1 MFLLRDD
8 ISEIVRLLETG
19 AVICYPTD
27 TIWGIGC
34 DATNEAA
41 IARVSALKGRAPD
54 KGYVLLVSGIDMLKR
69 YVTKVHPRLE
79 TLLAFHTRPLTI
91 VYERGVVGLPASAK
105 APDGSVAIRVAQD
118 EFCRELIEAFGKPL
132 ISTSANKSGEPFPPT
147 FGAISSE
154 ILGAVDYV
162 VKHRQDDKEPGE
174 PSSIARLDRH
184 QELEFL
190 RD

>member
-8 ISEIVRLLETG
+8 ISEIVRLLQNG
-19 AVICYPTD
+19 GLICYPTD
-27 TIWGIGC
+27 TVWGIGC
-34 DATNEAA
+34 DATNEEAV
-41 IARVSALKGRAPD
+41 ARVTALKGRTPD
-54 KGYVLLVSGIDMLKR
+54 KGYVLLVSDIAMLKR
-69 YVTKVHPRLE
+69 YVLKVHPRLE
-79 TLLAFHTRPLTI
+79 TLLAFHQRPLTI
-91 VYERGVVGLPASAK
+91 IYDRNTGLPASVK

-118 EFCRELIEAFGKPL
+118 EFCRELISALGKP
-132 ISTSANKSGEPFPPT
+132 IVSTSANKSGEPFPPT

-154 ILGAVDYV
+154 ILGNVDYV
-162 VKHRQDDKEPGE
+162 VKYRQDDKEPSE